1 MLLANTKFVK
11 KIFYF
16 RICLYQFTFYV
27 LFWNTFLASIFLYK
41 VTNTLYFRFFI
52 TLFSYISF
60 FICHLKKVLALV
72 LAFACAFTMFAGA
85 AFTDSADI
93 KVDADVVD
101 TLVSLGIV
109 EGFEDGSFQPNG
121 TVTRAQMAKMIYVLR
136 TGNSDASAY
145 NDDKTSFTDIG
156 SHWAR
161 GYIKYCQSLGI
172 IAGKSNTIF
181 APNASVTAQEAAKML
196 LVTLGYDAQ
205 KAGLVGSGW
214 ASKTNALADEN
225 GLLDDVNTSFTAACP
240 RQYAAQLIYNAIDA
254 KTVVW
259 RDDAYTNQTAAGTD
273 NKTIGEKYM
282 GLNTAEGVM
291 SSFQK
296 EDGKSTYTM
305 DLEKITKKN
314 GTESAK
320 NKYFDDLTFTKI
332 AKDFTSLKNQKVKV
346 LYKGTDEVYG
356 VFALAE
362 DNTSIAAV
370 LGQFDKDT
378 DTRIK
383 YNGNK
388 YNVKDKATVKVDGKD
403 VVANKVNVSVATF
416 VDNGKTYNKGM
427 AKAFNA
433 KAISN
438 DGSSK
443 VNTLTVE
450 TFAVAKVSYVG
461 KDYINLT
468 DVFYSKNDALTT
480 TSGVKYATAKLKSDD
495 AIYPSDLAKDDYVI
509 VTPEANSVEND
520 KVTVSK
526 LDTVTGKVSSTKNKS
541 TDDDYQVKIDGTWY
555 EMAID
560 EGNDVSK
567 KYSKID
573 AGDTIKVVVKDGY
586 IVSVDDLNATPDDV
600 ALCIEVGATSGI
612 GAKYEADLLFAD
624 GSRQTVTVKDDVIK
638 NSKVLYAKYDT
649 NVTGNGVLTGTAP
662 TENTDKTAMSAL
674 DLNNDTKPFLV
685 SYDKSGSKYE
695 LTAIG
700 GSKLSGYDQYTQTTI
715 GQYADKVD
723 NNRLQTN
730 TTKYIDDNATVIVRY
745 DDGDKYSVITGKTLK
760 GWKNT
765 NHFDSAVLANQ
776 DGGAYYA
783 QLIYVN
789 LNKSSVPGSE
799 SVYAYLFDGPE
810 YYGKSGDVDA
820 YYEYSGWDGSKDVTV
835 KIYKDDISTVLP
847 EGTVISYTVDADGFA
862 SFDADDDVWTPSEMT
877 KGAIIGGQ
885 LDSDLTGS
893 VQFNGQNVMDIDED
907 DDPIVLFVDVDGGE
921 GAIKT
926 SFTTA
931 QKDGENYKNN
941 AVYATT
947 GTNIKV
953 LVVDAGDNDLAAS
966 KVFNDAK

>member
-1 MLLANTKFVK
+1 MDFLKFHP
-11 KIFYF
+11 
-16 RICLYQFTFYV
+16 
-27 LFWNTFLASIFLYK
+27 
-41 VTNTLYFRFFI
+41 RF
-52 TLFSYISF
+52 SGNRDSGEN
-60 FICHLKKVLALV
+60 LKKVLALV

-85 AFTDSADI
+85 AFTDQADI
-93 KVDADVVD
+93 KVKSDVVD
-101 TLVSLGIV
+101 TLVSLGVI

-145 NDDKTSFTDIG
+145 NDDKTTFTDING
-156 SHWAR
+156 HWAR
-161 GYIKYCQSLGI
+161 GYIKYCQSLNI
-172 IAGKSNTIF
+172 IAGKSSTIF

-214 ASKTNALADEN
+214 VSKTNALADEN

>member
-1 MLLANTKFVK
+1 
-11 KIFYF
+11 
-16 RICLYQFTFYV
+16 
-27 LFWNTFLASIFLYK
+27 
-41 VTNTLYFRFFI
+41 
-52 TLFSYISF
+52 
-60 FICHLKKVLALV
+60 
-72 LAFACAFTMFAGA
+72 MFAGA
-85 AFTDSADI
+85 AFTDQADI
-93 KVDADVVD
+93 KVKSDVVD
-101 TLVSLGIV
+101 TLVSLGVI

-145 NDDKTSFTDIG
+145 NDDKTTFTDING
-156 SHWAR
+156 HWAR
-161 GYIKYCQSLGI
+161 GYIKYCQSLNI
-172 IAGKSNTIF
+172 IAGKSSTIF

-205 KAGLVGSGW
+205 KAGLVGAGW

-305 DLEKITKKN
+305 DLTNISKKN
-314 GTESAK
+314 GVEATK
-320 NKYFDDLTFTKI
+320 TKTFDDLTFTKI

-362 DNTSIAAV
+362 DNTSIAAA
-370 LGQFDKDT
+370 LGQFDEDT
-378 DTRIK
+378 ATRIK

-388 YNVKDKATVKVDGKD
+388 YNVKSDAVVKVDGEKLD
-403 VVANKVNVSVATF
+403 KVTVAKF
-416 VDNGKTYNKGM
+416 VDNGKTYNIGM

-443 VNTLTVE
+443 INALTVE

-468 DVFYSKNDALTT
+468 DVFYSKNGALTK
-480 TSGVKYATAKLKSDD
+480 TSDTNYASAKLKSDD

-638 NSKVLYAKYDT
+638 NSKVLYAQYDT
-649 NVTGNGVLTGTAP
+649 NVTGNGVLTGAAP
-662 TENTDKTAMSAL
+662 TEDTDETAMGAL

-723 NNRLQTN
+723 NNRLQAN

-783 QLIYVN
+783 QLVYVN
-789 LNKSSVPGSE
+789 LGTKTSVPGSS

-847 EGTVISYTVDADGFA
+847 EGTVISYTVDSDGFA
-862 SFDADDDVWTPSEMT
+862 SLTYNNNTTDDVWTPSEMT

-893 VQFNGQNVMDIDED
+893 VQFNGKDVMDIDED
-907 DDPIVLFVDVDGGE
+907 DDPIVLFVDMDGGE

-931 QKDGENYKNN
+931 QKDGSGNYINN
-941 AVYATT
+941 AVYVKT
-947 GTNIKV
+947 GSNIKV
-953 LVVDAGDNDLAAS
+953 LVVDAGDNDLSAA
-966 KVFNDAK
+966 NLY

>member
-1 MLLANTKFVK
+1 
-11 KIFYF
+11 
-16 RICLYQFTFYV
+16 
-27 LFWNTFLASIFLYK
+27 
-41 VTNTLYFRFFI
+41 
-52 TLFSYISF
+52 
-60 FICHLKKVLALV
+60 
-72 LAFACAFTMFAGA
+72 MFAGA
-85 AFTDSADI
+85 AFTDQADI
-93 KVDADVVD
+93 KVKSDVVD
-101 TLVSLGIV
+101 TLVSLGVI

-145 NDDKTSFTDIG
+145 NDDKTTFTDING
-156 SHWAR
+156 HWAR
-161 GYIKYCQSLGI
+161 GYIKYCQSLNI
-172 IAGKSNTIF
+172 IAGKSSTIF

-214 ASKTNALADEN
+214 VSKTNALADEN

>member
-1 MLLANTKFVK
+1 MDFLKFHPRFSGNRDSGAN
-11 KIFYF
+11 
-16 RICLYQFTFYV
+16 
-27 LFWNTFLASIFLYK
+27 
-41 VTNTLYFRFFI
+41 
-52 TLFSYISF
+52 
-60 FICHLKKVLALV
+60 LKKVLALV

-85 AFTDSADI
+85 AFTDQADI
-93 KVDADVVD
+93 KVKSDVVD
-101 TLVSLGIV
+101 TLVSLGVI

-145 NDDKTSFTDIG
+145 NDDKTTFTDING
-156 SHWAR
+156 HWAR
-161 GYIKYCQSLGI
+161 GYIKYCQSLNI
-172 IAGKSNTIF
+172 IAGKSSTIF

-205 KAGLVGSGW
+205 KAGLVGAGW

-291 SSFQK
+291 ASFQK

-305 DLEKITKKN
+305 DLTNISKKN
-314 GTESAK
+314 SVEATK
-320 NKYFDDLTFTKI
+320 NNKFDDLTFTKI

-388 YNVKDKATVKVDGKD
+388 YNVKDSAVVKVDNTELAK
-403 VVANKVNVSVATF
+403 VTVADF
-416 VDNGKTYNKGM
+416 VDNGETYNIGM

-468 DVFYSKNDALTT
+468 DVVYSTTKSLTK

-495 AIYPSDLAKDDYVI
+495 AIYPSDLAKDDYVM
-509 VTPEANSVEND
+509 VTPEQNSVEND

-526 LDTVTGKVSSTKNKS
+526 LDTVTGKVTSTKKTS

-560 EGNDVSK
+560 SGNKISK
-567 KYSKID
+567 NYSKID

-600 ALCIEVGATSGI
+600 ALCIEVGKTNGVGS
-612 GAKYEADLLFAD
+612 KWEADLLFAD
-624 GSRQTVTVKDDVIK
+624 GSRQTVTIKDDEIK
-638 NSKVLYAKYDT
+638 GAEALKGSVVDA
-649 NVTGNGVLTGTAP
+649 TAS
-662 TENTDKTAMSAL
+662 DIMKAL
-674 DLNNDTKPFLV
+674 DENEDNKPFLV

-700 GSKLSGYDQYTQTTI
+700 SYVNEKSETVNNLSGYDKYSLSTDMYTASGFQD
-715 GQYADKVD
+715 YVD
-723 NNRLQTN
+723 NNRLNKN

-745 DDGDKYSVITGKTLK
+745 DNGDKYSVITGKTLK

-765 NHFDSAVLANQ
+765 NTFDSAVLANK
-776 DGGAYYA
+776 DGGVYYA
-783 QLIYVN
+783 QMIYVN
-789 LNKSSVPGSE
+789 LGTKTNVPGSSS

-847 EGTVISYTVDADGFA
+847 EGTVISYTVDSDGFA
-862 SFDADDDVWTPSEMT
+862 SLSYTKDSTTDDVWTPEELT
-877 KGAIIGGQ
+877 KGAIIGGE
-885 LDSDLTGS
+885 LESDLTGS
-893 VQFNGQNVMDIDED
+893 VKFNGQKVMDIDED
-907 DDPIVLFVDVDGGE
+907 DDPIVLFVDMDGGE

-931 QKDGENYKNN
+931 AKNDSKEYINN
-941 AVYATT
+941 AVYVTT
-947 GTNIKV
+947 GKGNIKV
-953 LVVDAGDNDLAAS
+953 LVVDAGDNDLTAS
-966 KVFNDAK
+966 GVYNKAK

>member
-1 MLLANTKFVK
+1 MKFHPRFSGNRDSGAN
-11 KIFYF
+11 
-16 RICLYQFTFYV
+16 
-27 LFWNTFLASIFLYK
+27 
-41 VTNTLYFRFFI
+41 
-52 TLFSYISF
+52 
-60 FICHLKKVLALV
+60 LKKVLALV

-136 TGNSDASAY
+136 TGKSDASAY

-181 APNASVTAQEAAKML
+181 APNATVTAQEAAKML
-196 LVTLGYDAQ
+196 LVTLGYDAN
-205 KAGLVGSGW
+205 KAGLVGANW

-225 GLLDDVNTSFTAACP
+225 GLLEDVNTSFTSACP

-291 SSFQK
+291 ASFQK

-305 DLEKITKKN
+305 DLTNISKKN
-314 GTESAK
+314 SVEATK
-320 NKYFDDLTFTKI
+320 NNKFDDLTFTKI
-332 AKDFTSLKNQKVKV
+332 AKDFTALKNQKVKV

-378 DTRIK
+378 ATRIK

-388 YNVKDKATVKVDGKD
+388 YNVKDSAVVKVDNKELAK
-403 VVANKVNVSVATF
+403 VTVADF
-416 VDNGKTYNKGM
+416 VDNGETYNIGM

-443 VNTLTVE
+443 INALTVE

-468 DVFYSKNDALTT
+468 DVFYSKNGALTK
-480 TSGVKYATAKLKSDD
+480 TSDTKYATAKLKSDD

-509 VTPEANSVEND
+509 VTPEQNSVEND

-526 LDTVTGKVSSTKNKS
+526 LDTVTGKVTSTKNKS

-560 EGNDVSK
+560 TDNEVSK

-638 NSKVLYAKYDT
+638 NSPVLYA
-649 NVTGNGVLTGTAP
+649 NGVVTKKDAKY
-662 TENTDKTAMSAL
+662 NTDAQTMKEL
-674 DLNNDTKPFLV
+674 DEQGDSVPFLV

-700 GSKLSGYDQYTQTTI
+700 TYTTKNDKQEDVVVGNLSGYDKYTQTTI

-723 NNRLQTN
+723 NNRLQAN
-730 TTKYIDDNATVIVRY
+730 ATKYIDDNATVIVRY

-765 NHFDSAVLANQ
+765 NTFDSAVLANQ
-776 DGGAYYA
+776 DGGTYYA
-783 QLIYVN
+783 QLAYIN
-789 LNKSSVPGSE
+789 LGTKTSVPGSS

-820 YYEYSGWDGSKDVTV
+820 YYEYDGWNGSEDVKV

-847 EGTVISYTVDADGFA
+847 EGTVISYTVDSDGFA
-862 SFDADDDVWTPSEMT
+862 SLTYNNNTTDDVWTPSEMT
-877 KGAIIGGQ
+877 KAAIIGGE

-893 VQFNGQNVMDIDED
+893 VEFYTSATTADVKDIDDD
-907 DDPIVLFVDVDGGE
+907 DDPIVLFVDMDGGE

-931 QKDGENYKNN
+931 QKDGSGNYINN
-941 AVYATT
+941 AVYVKT
-947 GTNIKV
+947 GSNIKV
-953 LVVDAGDNDLAAS
+953 LVVDAGDNDLSAA
-966 KVFNDAK
+966 NLY

>member
-1 MLLANTKFVK
+1 MDFLKF
-11 KIFYF
+11 YP
-16 RICLYQFTFYV
+16 
-27 LFWNTFLASIFLYK
+27 
-41 VTNTLYFRFFI
+41 RF
-52 TLFSYISF
+52 SGNRDSGVN
-60 FICHLKKVLALV
+60 LKKVLALV

-85 AFTDSADI
+85 AFTDQADI
-93 KVDADVVD
+93 KVKSDVVD
-101 TLVSLGIV
+101 TLVSLGVI

-145 NDDKTSFTDIG
+145 NDDKTTFTDING
-156 SHWAR
+156 HWAR
-161 GYIKYCQSLGI
+161 GYIKYCQSLNI
-172 IAGKSNTIF
+172 IAGKSSTIF

-291 SSFQK
+291 ASFQK

-305 DLEKITKKN
+305 DLTNISKKN
-314 GTESAK
+314 SVEATK
-320 NKYFDDLTFTKI
+320 NNKFDDLTFTKI

-388 YNVKDKATVKVDGKD
+388 YNVKDSAVVKVDNKELD
-403 VVANKVNVSVATF
+403 KVTVANF
-416 VDNGKTYNKGM
+416 VDNGKTYNIGM

-468 DVFYSKNDALTT
+468 DVFYSKNGALTK
-480 TSGVKYATAKLKSDD
+480 TSDTKYATAKLKSDD

-509 VTPEANSVEND
+509 VTPEQNSVEND

-526 LDTVTGKVSSTKNKS
+526 LDTVTGKVTSTKKTS

-560 EGNDVSK
+560 ADNTVSK
-567 KYSKID
+567 NYSKID

-586 IVSVDDLNATPDDV
+586 IISVADLNATPDDV

-624 GSRQTVTVKDDVIK
+624 GSRQTVTVKDDEIK
-638 NSKVLYAKYDT
+638 NSSVLY
-649 NVTGNGVLTGTAP
+649 NGTVLTQKDS
-662 TENTDKTAMSAL
+662 TEAAKISDKETIKEL
-674 DLNNDTKPFLV
+674 DKNNDEKPFLV

-700 GSKLSGYDQYTQTTI
+700 GTKLSGYDKYTLAT
-715 GQYADKVD
+715 GDSVD
-723 NNRLQTN
+723 NNRLQAN
-730 TTKYIDDNATVIVRY
+730 ATKYIDDNATVIVRY
-745 DDGDKYSVITGKTLK
+745 DNGDKYSVITGKTLK

-765 NHFDSAVLANQ
+765 NTFASAVLANQ
-776 DGGAYYA
+776 DGGTYYA
-783 QLIYVN
+783 QLAYIN
-789 LNKSSVPGSE
+789 LGTKTSVPGSS

-820 YYEYSGWDGSKDVTV
+820 YYEYNGWNGSEDVKV

-847 EGTVISYTVDADGFA
+847 EGTVISYTVDSNGFA
-862 SFDADDDVWTPSEMT
+862 SLTYNNNTTDDVWTPSEMT
-877 KGAIIGGQ
+877 KAAIIGGE

-893 VQFNGQNVMDIDED
+893 VEFYNASKTDVKDIDDD
-907 DDPIVLFVDVDGGE
+907 DDPIVLFVDMDGGE

-931 QKDGENYKNN
+931 AKNDSKEYINN
-941 AVYATT
+941 AVYVTT
-947 GTNIKV
+947 TKGNIKV
-953 LVVDAGDNDLAAS
+953 LVVDAGDNDLTAS
-966 KVFNDAK
+966 GVYNKAN

>member
-1 MLLANTKFVK
+1 MDFLKFHP
-11 KIFYF
+11 
-16 RICLYQFTFYV
+16 
-27 LFWNTFLASIFLYK
+27 
-41 VTNTLYFRFFI
+41 RF
-52 TLFSYISF
+52 SGNRDSGEN
-60 FICHLKKVLALV
+60 LKKVLALV

-85 AFTDSADI
+85 AFTDQADI
-93 KVDADVVD
+93 KVKSDVVD
-101 TLVSLGIV
+101 TLVSLGVI

-145 NDDKTSFTDIG
+145 NDDKTTFTDING
-156 SHWAR
+156 HWAR
-161 GYIKYCQSLGI
+161 GYIKYCQSLNI
-172 IAGKSNTIF
+172 IAGKSSTIF

-291 SSFQK
+291 ASFQK

-305 DLEKITKKN
+305 DLTNISKKN
-314 GTESAK
+314 SVEATK
-320 NKYFDDLTFTKI
+320 NNKFDDLTFTKI
-332 AKDFTSLKNQKVKV
+332 AKDFTALKNQKVKV

-388 YNVKDKATVKVDGKD
+388 YNVKSGAVVKVDDETLATTTTTKND
-403 VVANKVNVSVATF
+403 KNESVSTSTPVSVATF

-427 AKAFNA
+427 AKAFDT

-443 VNTLTVE
+443 INALTVE

-468 DVFYSKNDALTT
+468 DVFYSKNGALTT

-526 LDTVTGKVSSTKNKS
+526 LDTVTGKVTSTKKTS
-541 TDDDYQVKIDGTWY
+541 SDDDYQVKIDGTWY

-560 EGNDVSK
+560 SGNTVSK
-567 KYSKID
+567 DYSKID

-586 IVSVDDLNATPDDV
+586 IVSVADLNATPDDV

-638 NSKVLYAKYDT
+638 NSKVLYT
-649 NVTGNGVLTGTAP
+649 SVLSGSYTD
-662 TENTDKTAMSAL
+662 DKTAMTAL
-674 DLNNDTKPFLV
+674 DTQGDKTPFLV

-700 GSKLSGYDQYTQTTI
+700 GTGEEAKLSGYDKYTLASND
-715 GQYADKVD
+715 YVD
-723 NNRLQTN
+723 NNRLHEN
-730 TTKYIDDNATVIVRY
+730 ATKYIDDNAIVIVRY

-765 NHFDSAVLANQ
+765 NKFASAVLANQ

-783 QLIYVN
+783 QLVYVN
-789 LNKSSVPGSE
+789 LGTKTSVPGSS

-820 YYEYSGWDGSKDVTV
+820 YYEYDGWNGSEDVKV

-847 EGTVISYTVDADGFA
+847 EGTVISYTVDSDGFA
-862 SFDADDDVWTPSEMT
+862 SLSYETAADKKANDDVWTPDEMT
-877 KGAIIGGQ
+877 KGAIIGGE

-893 VQFNGQNVMDIDED
+893 VEFYTSATTADVKDIDDD
-907 DDPIVLFVDVDGGE
+907 DDPIVLFVDMDGGE

-926 SFTTA
+926 SFTNA
-931 QKDGENYKNN
+931 QKDSSGNYINN
-941 AVYATT
+941 AVYVKT
-947 GTNIKV
+947 GSNIKV
-953 LVVDAGDNDLAAS
+953 LVVDAGDNDLSAA
-966 KVFNDAK
+966 NLY

>member
-1 MLLANTKFVK
+1 
-11 KIFYF
+11 
-16 RICLYQFTFYV
+16 
-27 LFWNTFLASIFLYK
+27 
-41 VTNTLYFRFFI
+41 
-52 TLFSYISF
+52 
-60 FICHLKKVLALV
+60 
-72 LAFACAFTMFAGA
+72 MFAGA
-85 AFTDSADI
+85 AFTDQADI
-93 KVDADVVD
+93 KVKSDVVD
-101 TLVSLGIV
+101 TLVSLGVI

-291 SSFQK
+291 ASFQK

-305 DLEKITKKN
+305 DLTNISKKN
-314 GTESAK
+314 SVEATK
-320 NKYFDDLTFTKI
+320 NNKFDDLTFTKI
-332 AKDFTSLKNQKVKV
+332 AKDFTALKNQKVKV

-388 YNVKDKATVKVDGKD
+388 YNVKSGAVVKVDDETLATTTTTKND
-403 VVANKVNVSVATF
+403 KNESVSTSTPVSVATF

-427 AKAFNA
+427 AKAFDT

-443 VNTLTVE
+443 INALTVE

-468 DVFYSKNDALTT
+468 DVFYSKNGALTT

-526 LDTVTGKVSSTKNKS
+526 LDTVTGKVTSTKKTS
-541 TDDDYQVKIDGTWY
+541 SDDDYQVKIDGTWY

-560 EGNDVSK
+560 SGNTVSK
-567 KYSKID
+567 DYSKID

-586 IVSVDDLNATPDDV
+586 IVSVADLNATPDDV

-638 NSKVLYAKYDT
+638 NSKVLYT
-649 NVTGNGVLTGTAP
+649 SVLSGSYTD
-662 TENTDKTAMSAL
+662 DKTAMTAL
-674 DLNNDTKPFLV
+674 DTQGDKTPFLV

-700 GSKLSGYDQYTQTTI
+700 GTGEEAKLSGYDKYTLASND
-715 GQYADKVD
+715 YVD
-723 NNRLQTN
+723 NNRLHEN
-730 TTKYIDDNATVIVRY
+730 ATKYIDDNAIVIVRY

-765 NHFDSAVLANQ
+765 NKFASAVLANQ

-783 QLIYVN
+783 QLVYVN
-789 LNKSSVPGSE
+789 LGTKTSVPGSS

-820 YYEYSGWDGSKDVTV
+820 YYEYDGWNGSEDVKV

-847 EGTVISYTVDADGFA
+847 EGTVISYTVDSDGFA
-862 SFDADDDVWTPSEMT
+862 SLSYETAADKKANDDVWTPDEMT
-877 KGAIIGGQ
+877 KGAIIGGE

-893 VQFNGQNVMDIDED
+893 VEFYTSATTADVKDIDDD
-907 DDPIVLFVDVDGGE
+907 DDPIVLFVDMDGGE

-926 SFTTA
+926 SFTNA
-931 QKDGENYKNN
+931 QKDSSGNYINN
-941 AVYATT
+941 AVYVKT
-947 GTNIKV
+947 GSNIKV
-953 LVVDAGDNDLAAS
+953 LVVDAGDNDLSAA
-966 KVFNDAK
+966 NLY

>member
-1 MLLANTKFVK
+1 M
-11 KIFYF
+11 
-16 RICLYQFTFYV
+16 
-27 LFWNTFLASIFLYK
+27 
-41 VTNTLYFRFFI
+41 
-52 TLFSYISF
+52 
-60 FICHLKKVLALV
+60 
-72 LAFACAFTMFAGA
+72 
-85 AFTDSADI
+85 
-93 KVDADVVD
+93 
-101 TLVSLGIV
+101 
-109 EGFEDGSFQPNG
+109 
-121 TVTRAQMAKMIYVLR
+121 
-136 TGNSDASAY
+136 
-145 NDDKTSFTDIG
+145 
-156 SHWAR
+156 
-161 GYIKYCQSLGI
+161 
-172 IAGKSNTIF
+172 
-181 APNASVTAQEAAKML
+181 
-196 LVTLGYDAQ
+196 
-205 KAGLVGSGW
+205 
-214 ASKTNALADEN
+214 
-225 GLLDDVNTSFTAACP
+225 
-240 RQYAAQLIYNAIDA
+240 AIDA
-254 KTVVW
+254 
-259 RDDAYTNQTAAGTD
+259 D
-273 NKTIGEKYM
+273 NE
-282 GLNTAEGVM
+282 
-291 SSFQK
+291 
-296 EDGKSTYTM
+296 
-305 DLEKITKKN
+305 
-314 GTESAK
+314 
-320 NKYFDDLTFTKI
+320 
-332 AKDFTSLKNQKVKV
+332 
-346 LYKGTDEVYG
+346 
-356 VFALAE
+356 
-362 DNTSIAAV
+362 
-370 LGQFDKDT
+370 
-378 DTRIK
+378 
-383 YNGNK
+383 
-388 YNVKDKATVKVDGKD
+388 
-403 VVANKVNVSVATF
+403 
-416 VDNGKTYNKGM
+416 
-427 AKAFNA
+427 
-433 KAISN
+433 
-438 DGSSK
+438 
-443 VNTLTVE
+443 
-450 TFAVAKVSYVG
+450 
-461 KDYINLT
+461 
-468 DVFYSKNDALTT
+468 
-480 TSGVKYATAKLKSDD
+480 
-495 AIYPSDLAKDDYVI
+495 
-509 VTPEANSVEND
+509 
-520 KVTVSK
+520 
-526 LDTVTGKVSSTKNKS
+526 
-541 TDDDYQVKIDGTWY
+541 
-555 EMAID
+555 
-560 EGNDVSK
+560 VSK

-649 NVTGNGVLTGTAP
+649 NVTGNGVLTGAAP
-662 TENTDKTAMSAL
+662 TEDTDETAMGAL
-674 DLNNDTKPFLV
+674 DLLNDSKPFLV

-700 GSKLSGYDQYTQTTI
+700 GTKLSGYDQYTQTTI

-723 NNRLQTN
+723 NNRLQAN

-820 YYEYSGWDGSKDVTV
+820 YYEYDGWNGSEDVKV

-893 VQFNGQNVMDIDED
+893 VQFNGKDVMDIDED

>member
-1 MLLANTKFVK
+1 MKN
-11 KIFYF
+11 
-16 RICLYQFTFYV
+16 
-27 LFWNTFLASIFLYK
+27 
-41 VTNTLYFRFFI
+41 
-52 TLFSYISF
+52 
-60 FICHLKKVLALV
+60 LKKVLALV

-101 TLVSLGIV
+101 TLVSLGVI

-145 NDDKTSFTDIG
+145 NDDKTTFTDING
-156 SHWAR
+156 HWAR
-161 GYIKYCQSLGI
+161 GYIKYCQSLNI
-172 IAGKSNTIF
+172 IAGKSSTIF

-320 NKYFDDLTFTKI
+320 DKYFDDLTFTKI
-332 AKDFTSLKNQKVKV
+332 AKDFTALKNQKVKV

-378 DTRIK
+378 ATRIK

-388 YNVKDKATVKVDGKD
+388 YNVKDSAVVKVDNKELAK
-403 VVANKVNVSVATF
+403 VTVADF
-416 VDNGKTYNKGM
+416 VDNGETYNIGM

-443 VNTLTVE
+443 INALTVE

-468 DVFYSKNDALTT
+468 DVFYSKNGALTK
-480 TSGVKYATAKLKSDD
+480 TSDTKYATAKLKSDD

-638 NSKVLYAKYDT
+638 NSKVLYAQYDT
-649 NVTGNGVLTGTAP
+649 NVTGNGVLTGAAP
-662 TENTDKTAMSAL
+662 TKDTDETAMGAL

-723 NNRLQTN
+723 NNRLQAN

-783 QLIYVN
+783 QLVYVN
-789 LNKSSVPGSE
+789 LGTKTSVPGSS

-847 EGTVISYTVDADGFA
+847 EGTVISYTVDSDGFA
-862 SFDADDDVWTPSEMT
+862 SLTYNNNTTDDVWTPSEMT

-893 VQFNGQNVMDIDED
+893 VQFNGKDVMDIDED

-931 QKDGENYKNN
+931 QKDGDSYKNN
-941 AVYATT
+941 AVYVKT
-947 GTNIKV
+947 GANIKV

-966 KVFNDAK
+966 KVFDDAQ

>member
-1 MLLANTKFVK
+1 MDFLKFHP
-11 KIFYF
+11 
-16 RICLYQFTFYV
+16 
-27 LFWNTFLASIFLYK
+27 
-41 VTNTLYFRFFI
+41 RF
-52 TLFSYISF
+52 SGNRDSGEN
-60 FICHLKKVLALV
+60 LKKVLALV

-145 NDDKTSFTDIG
+145 NDEKSSFTDING
-156 SHWAR
+156 HWAR

-172 IAGKSNTIF
+172 IAGKSNTKF
-181 APNASVTAQEAAKML
+181 VPNEKVSAQEAAKML

-205 KAGLVGSGW
+205 KAGLVGTGW

-291 SSFQK
+291 ASFQK

-320 NKYFDDLTFTKI
+320 DKYFDDLTFTKI

-388 YNVKDKATVKVDGKD
+388 YNVKDKATVKVDGND

-468 DVFYSKNDALTT
+468 DVFYSSNSALTT
-480 TSGVKYATAKLKSDD
+480 TSGVKYASAKLKSDD

-526 LDTVTGKVSSTKNKS
+526 LDTVTGKVTSTKKTS
-541 TDDDYQVKIDGTWY
+541 SADDYQVKIDGTWY

-560 EGNDVSK
+560 SGNTVSK
-567 KYSKID
+567 SYSKID

-586 IVSVDDLNATPDDV
+586 IVSVADLNATPDDV

-723 NNRLQTN
+723 NNRLQAN

>member
-1 MLLANTKFVK
+1 
-11 KIFYF
+11 
-16 RICLYQFTFYV
+16 
-27 LFWNTFLASIFLYK
+27 
-41 VTNTLYFRFFI
+41 
-52 TLFSYISF
+52 
-60 FICHLKKVLALV
+60 
-72 LAFACAFTMFAGA
+72 MFAGA
-85 AFTDSADI
+85 AFTDQADI
-93 KVDADVVD
+93 KVKSDVVD
-101 TLVSLGIV
+101 TLVSLGVI

-161 GYIKYCQSLGI
+161 GYIKYCQSLNI
-172 IAGKSNTIF
+172 IAGKSSTIF

>member
-1 MLLANTKFVK
+1 MKSFARPSRAGGADKNSS
-11 KIFYF
+11 INS
-16 RICLYQFTFYV
+16 RIYSEFTSYTIV
-27 LFWNTFLASIFLYK
+27 L
-41 VTNTLYFRFFI
+41 RF
-52 TLFSYISF
+52 SRD
-60 FICHLKKVLALV
+60 LKKVLALV

-101 TLVSLGIV
+101 TLVSLGV
-109 EGFEDGSFQPNG
+109 VNGYDDGSFKPNG
-121 TVTRAQMAKMIYVLR
+121 TVTRAEMAKMIYVLR

-172 IAGKSNTIF
+172 IAGKSNTKF
-181 APNASVTAQEAAKML
+181 VPNEKVSAQEAAKML

-205 KAGLVGSGW
+205 KAGLVGTGW

-291 SSFQK
+291 ASFQK

-320 NKYFDDLTFTKI
+320 DKYFDDLTFTKI

-388 YNVKDKATVKVDGKD
+388 YNVKDKATVKVDGND

-468 DVFYSKNDALTT
+468 DVFYSSNSALTT
-480 TSGVKYATAKLKSDD
+480 TSGVKYASAKLKSDD

-526 LDTVTGKVSSTKNKS
+526 LDTVTGKVTSTKKTS
-541 TDDDYQVKIDGTWY
+541 SADDYQVKIDGTWY

-560 EGNDVSK
+560 SGNTVSK
-567 KYSKID
+567 SYSKID

-586 IVSVDDLNATPDDV
+586 IVSVADLNATPDDV

-723 NNRLQTN
+723 NNRLQAN

-893 VQFNGQNVMDIDED
+893 VR
-907 DDPIVLFVDVDGGE
+907 
-921 GAIKT
+921 
-926 SFTTA
+926 
-931 QKDGENYKNN
+931 
-941 AVYATT
+941 
-947 GTNIKV
+947 
-953 LVVDAGDNDLAAS
+953 
-966 KVFNDAK
+966 

>member
-1 MLLANTKFVK
+1 
-11 KIFYF
+11 
-16 RICLYQFTFYV
+16 
-27 LFWNTFLASIFLYK
+27 
-41 VTNTLYFRFFI
+41 
-52 TLFSYISF
+52 
-60 FICHLKKVLALV
+60 
-72 LAFACAFTMFAGA
+72 MFAGA
-85 AFTDSADI
+85 AFTDQADI
-93 KVDADVVD
+93 KVKSDVVD
-101 TLVSLGIV
+101 TLVSLGVI

-145 NDDKTSFTDIG
+145 NDDKTTFTDING
-156 SHWAR
+156 HWAR
-161 GYIKYCQSLGI
+161 GYIKYCQSLNI
-172 IAGKSNTIF
+172 IAGKSSTIF
-181 APNASVTAQEAAKML
+181 APNESVTAQEAAKML

-205 KAGLVGSGW
+205 KAGLVGAGW

-291 SSFQK
+291 ASFQK

-305 DLEKITKKN
+305 DLTNISKKN
-314 GTESAK
+314 SVEATK
-320 NKYFDDLTFTKI
+320 NNKFDDLTFTKI
-332 AKDFTSLKNQKVKV
+332 AKDFTALKNQKVKV

-378 DTRIK
+378 ATRIK

-388 YNVKDKATVKVDGKD
+388 YNVKDSAVVKVDNKELAK
-403 VVANKVNVSVATF
+403 VTVADF
-416 VDNGKTYNKGM
+416 VDNGETYNIGM

-443 VNTLTVE
+443 INALTVE

-468 DVFYSKNDALTT
+468 DVFYSKNGALTK
-480 TSGVKYATAKLKSDD
+480 TSDTKYATAKLKSDD

-509 VTPEANSVEND
+509 VTPEQNSVEND

-526 LDTVTGKVSSTKNKS
+526 LDTVTGKVTSTKNKS

-560 EGNDVSK
+560 TDNEVSK

-638 NSKVLYAKYDT
+638 NSPVLYA
-649 NVTGNGVLTGTAP
+649 NGVVTKKDAKY
-662 TENTDKTAMSAL
+662 NTDAQTMKEL
-674 DLNNDTKPFLV
+674 DEQGDSVPFLV

-700 GSKLSGYDQYTQTTI
+700 TYTTKNDKQEDVVVGNLSGYDKYTQTTI

-723 NNRLQTN
+723 NNRLQAN
-730 TTKYIDDNATVIVRY
+730 ATKYIDDNATVIVRY

-765 NHFDSAVLANQ
+765 NTFDSAVLANQ
-776 DGGAYYA
+776 DGGTYYA
-783 QLIYVN
+783 QLAYIN
-789 LNKSSVPGSE
+789 LGTKTSVPGSS

-820 YYEYSGWDGSKDVTV
+820 YYEYDGWNGSEDVKV

-847 EGTVISYTVDADGFA
+847 EGTVISYTVDSDGFA
-862 SFDADDDVWTPSEMT
+862 SLTYNNNTTDDVWTPSEMT
-877 KGAIIGGQ
+877 KAAIIGGE

-893 VQFNGQNVMDIDED
+893 VEFYTSATTADVKDIDDD
-907 DDPIVLFVDVDGGE
+907 DDPIVLFVDMDGGE

-931 QKDGENYKNN
+931 QKDGSGNYINN
-941 AVYATT
+941 AVYVKT
-947 GTNIKV
+947 GSNIKV
-953 LVVDAGDNDLAAS
+953 LVVDAGDNDLSAA
-966 KVFNDAK
+966 NLY

>member
-1 MLLANTKFVK
+1 MVLERKYIKPKIVQQIHEYIPNPRVIPWFLDFHAN
-11 KIFYF
+11 
-16 RICLYQFTFYV
+16 
-27 LFWNTFLASIFLYK
+27 
-41 VTNTLYFRFFI
+41 
-52 TLFSYISF
+52 
-60 FICHLKKVLALV
+60 LKKVLALV

-85 AFTDSADI
+85 AFTDQADI
-93 KVDADVVD
+93 KVKSDVVD
-101 TLVSLGIV
+101 TLVSLGVI

-145 NDDKTSFTDIG
+145 NNDKTTFTDING
-156 SHWAR
+156 HWAR
-161 GYIKYCQSLGI
+161 GYIKYCQSLNI
-172 IAGKSNTIF
+172 IAGKSSTIF

>member
-1 MLLANTKFVK
+1 
-11 KIFYF
+11 
-16 RICLYQFTFYV
+16 
-27 LFWNTFLASIFLYK
+27 
-41 VTNTLYFRFFI
+41 
-52 TLFSYISF
+52 
-60 FICHLKKVLALV
+60 
-72 LAFACAFTMFAGA
+72 MFAGA
-85 AFTDSADI
+85 AFTDQADI
-93 KVDADVVD
+93 KVKSDVVD
-101 TLVSLGIV
+101 TLVSLGVI

-145 NDDKTSFTDIG
+145 NDDKTTFTDING
-156 SHWAR
+156 HWAR
-161 GYIKYCQSLGI
+161 GYIKYCQSLNI
-172 IAGKSNTIF
+172 IAGKSSTIF

-205 KAGLVGSGW
+205 KAGLVGTGW

-291 SSFQK
+291 ASFQK

-320 NKYFDDLTFTKI
+320 DKYFDDLTFTKI

-388 YNVKDKATVKVDGKD
+388 YNVKDKATVKVDGND

-468 DVFYSKNDALTT
+468 DVFYSSNSALTT
-480 TSGVKYATAKLKSDD
+480 TSGVKYASAKLKSDD

-526 LDTVTGKVSSTKNKS
+526 LDTVTGKVTSTKKTS
-541 TDDDYQVKIDGTWY
+541 SADDYQVKIDGTWY

-560 EGNDVSK
+560 SGNTVSK
-567 KYSKID
+567 SYSKID

-586 IVSVDDLNATPDDV
+586 IVSVADLNATPDDV

-638 NSKVLYAKYDT
+638 NSKVLYT
-649 NVTGNGVLTGTAP
+649 SVLSGSYTD
-662 TENTDKTAMSAL
+662 DKTAMTAL
-674 DLNNDTKPFLV
+674 DTQGDKTPFLV

-700 GSKLSGYDQYTQTTI
+700 GTGEEAKLSGYDKYTLASND
-715 GQYADKVD
+715 YVD
-723 NNRLQTN
+723 NNRLHEN
-730 TTKYIDDNATVIVRY
+730 ATKYIDDNAIVIVRY

-765 NHFDSAVLANQ
+765 NKFASAVLANQ

-783 QLIYVN
+783 QLVYVN
-789 LNKSSVPGSE
+789 LGTKTSVPGSS

-810 YYGKSGDVDA
+810 YHGKSGDVDA
-820 YYEYSGWDGSKDVTV
+820 YYEYSGWDGSKDVKV

-847 EGTVISYTVDADGFA
+847 EGTVISYTVDSDGFA
-862 SFDADDDVWTPSEMT
+862 SLTYNNNTTDDVWTPSEMT
-877 KGAIIGGQ
+877 KGAIIGGE

-893 VQFNGQNVMDIDED
+893 VEFYNSSKTDVVDIDDD
-907 DDPIVLFVDVDGGE
+907 DDPIVLFVDMDGGE

-926 SFTTA
+926 SFTNA
-931 QKDGENYKNN
+931 QKDSSGNYINN
-941 AVYATT
+941 AVYVKT
-947 GTNIKV
+947 GSNIKV
-953 LVVDAGDNDLAAS
+953 LVVDAGDNDLSAA
-966 KVFNDAK
+966 NLY

>member
-1 MLLANTKFVK
+1 
-11 KIFYF
+11 
-16 RICLYQFTFYV
+16 
-27 LFWNTFLASIFLYK
+27 
-41 VTNTLYFRFFI
+41 
-52 TLFSYISF
+52 
-60 FICHLKKVLALV
+60 
-72 LAFACAFTMFAGA
+72 MFAGA
-85 AFTDSADI
+85 AFTDQADI
-93 KVDADVVD
+93 KVKSDVVD
-101 TLVSLGIV
+101 TLVSLGVI

-145 NDDKTSFTDIG
+145 NDDKTTFTDING
-156 SHWAR
+156 HWAR
-161 GYIKYCQSLGI
+161 GYIKYCQSLNI
-172 IAGKSNTIF
+172 IAGKSSTIF

-573 AGDTIKVVVKDGY
+573 AGGY

-926 SFTTA
+926 SLTTA

>member
-1 MLLANTKFVK
+1 
-11 KIFYF
+11 
-16 RICLYQFTFYV
+16 
-27 LFWNTFLASIFLYK
+27 
-41 VTNTLYFRFFI
+41 
-52 TLFSYISF
+52 
-60 FICHLKKVLALV
+60 
-72 LAFACAFTMFAGA
+72 
-85 AFTDSADI
+85 
-93 KVDADVVD
+93 
-101 TLVSLGIV
+101 
-109 EGFEDGSFQPNG
+109 
-121 TVTRAQMAKMIYVLR
+121 
-136 TGNSDASAY
+136 
-145 NDDKTSFTDIG
+145 
-156 SHWAR
+156 
-161 GYIKYCQSLGI
+161 
-172 IAGKSNTIF
+172 
-181 APNASVTAQEAAKML
+181 
-196 LVTLGYDAQ
+196 
-205 KAGLVGSGW
+205 
-214 ASKTNALADEN
+214 
-225 GLLDDVNTSFTAACP
+225 
-240 RQYAAQLIYNAIDA
+240 
-254 KTVVW
+254 
-259 RDDAYTNQTAAGTD
+259 
-273 NKTIGEKYM
+273 
-282 GLNTAEGVM
+282 
-291 SSFQK
+291 
-296 EDGKSTYTM
+296 M

-893 VQFNGQNVMDIDED
+893 VR
-907 DDPIVLFVDVDGGE
+907 
-921 GAIKT
+921 
-926 SFTTA
+926 
-931 QKDGENYKNN
+931 
-941 AVYATT
+941 
-947 GTNIKV
+947 
-953 LVVDAGDNDLAAS
+953 
-966 KVFNDAK
+966 

>member
-1 MLLANTKFVK
+1 MDFLKFHPRFSGNRDSGAN
-11 KIFYF
+11 
-16 RICLYQFTFYV
+16 
-27 LFWNTFLASIFLYK
+27 
-41 VTNTLYFRFFI
+41 
-52 TLFSYISF
+52 
-60 FICHLKKVLALV
+60 LKKVLALV

-136 TGNSDASAY
+136 TGKSDASAY

-181 APNASVTAQEAAKML
+181 APNATVTAQEAAKML
-196 LVTLGYDAQ
+196 LVTLGYDAN
-205 KAGLVGSGW
+205 KAGLVGANW

-225 GLLDDVNTSFTAACP
+225 GLLEDVNTSFTSACP

-291 SSFQK
+291 ASFQK

-305 DLEKITKKN
+305 DLTNISKKN
-314 GTESAK
+314 SVEATK
-320 NKYFDDLTFTKI
+320 NNKFDDLTFTKI
-332 AKDFTSLKNQKVKV
+332 AKDFTALKNQKVKV

-378 DTRIK
+378 ATRIK

-388 YNVKDKATVKVDGKD
+388 YNVKDSAVVKVDNKELAK
-403 VVANKVNVSVATF
+403 VTVADF
-416 VDNGKTYNKGM
+416 VDNGETYNIGM

-443 VNTLTVE
+443 INALTVE

-468 DVFYSKNDALTT
+468 DVFYSKNGALTK
-480 TSGVKYATAKLKSDD
+480 TSDTKYATAKLKSDD

-509 VTPEANSVEND
+509 VTPEQNSVEND

-526 LDTVTGKVSSTKNKS
+526 LDTVTGKVTSTKNKS

-560 EGNDVSK
+560 TDNEVSK

-638 NSKVLYAKYDT
+638 NSPVLYA
-649 NVTGNGVLTGTAP
+649 NGVVTKKDAKY
-662 TENTDKTAMSAL
+662 NTDAQTMKEL
-674 DLNNDTKPFLV
+674 DEQGDSVPFLV

-700 GSKLSGYDQYTQTTI
+700 TYTTKNDKQEDVVVGNLSGYDKYTQTTI

-723 NNRLQTN
+723 NNRLQAN
-730 TTKYIDDNATVIVRY
+730 ATKYIDDNATVIVRY

-765 NHFDSAVLANQ
+765 NTFDSAVLANQ
-776 DGGAYYA
+776 DGGTYYA
-783 QLIYVN
+783 QLAYIN
-789 LNKSSVPGSE
+789 LGTKTSVPGSS

-820 YYEYSGWDGSKDVTV
+820 YYEYDGWNGSEDVKV

-847 EGTVISYTVDADGFA
+847 EGTVISYTVDSDGFA
-862 SFDADDDVWTPSEMT
+862 SLTYNNNTTDDVWTPSEMT
-877 KGAIIGGQ
+877 KAAIIGGE

-893 VQFNGQNVMDIDED
+893 VEFYTSATTADVKDIDDD
-907 DDPIVLFVDVDGGE
+907 DDPIVLFVDMDGGE

-931 QKDGENYKNN
+931 QKDGSGNYINN
-941 AVYATT
+941 AVYVKT
-947 GTNIKV
+947 GSNIKV
-953 LVVDAGDNDLAAS
+953 LVVDAGDNDLSAA
-966 KVFNDAK
+966 NLY

>member
-1 MLLANTKFVK
+1 
-11 KIFYF
+11 
-16 RICLYQFTFYV
+16 
-27 LFWNTFLASIFLYK
+27 
-41 VTNTLYFRFFI
+41 
-52 TLFSYISF
+52 
-60 FICHLKKVLALV
+60 
-72 LAFACAFTMFAGA
+72 MFAGA

-93 KVDADVVD
+93 KVDTEVVD
-101 TLVSLGIV
+101 TLVSLGV
-109 EGFEDGSFQPNG
+109 VNGYDDGSFKPNG
-121 TVTRAQMAKMIYVLR
+121 TVTRAEMAKMIYVLR

-145 NDDKTSFTDIG
+145 NDDKTSFTDING
-156 SHWAR
+156 HWAR
-161 GYIKYCQSLGI
+161 GYIKYCQSLNI
-172 IAGKSNTIF
+172 IAGKSSTIF

-205 KAGLVGSGW
+205 KAGLVGTGW

-291 SSFQK
+291 ASFQK

-320 NKYFDDLTFTKI
+320 DKYFDDLTFTKI

-388 YNVKDKATVKVDGKD
+388 YNVKDKATVKVDGND

-468 DVFYSKNDALTT
+468 DVFYSSNSALTT
-480 TSGVKYATAKLKSDD
+480 TSGVKYASAKLKSDD

-526 LDTVTGKVSSTKNKS
+526 LDTVTGKVTSTKKTS
-541 TDDDYQVKIDGTWY
+541 SADDYQVKIDGTWY

-560 EGNDVSK
+560 SGNTVSK
-567 KYSKID
+567 SYSKID

-586 IVSVDDLNATPDDV
+586 IVSVADLNATPDDV

-723 NNRLQTN
+723 NNRLQAN
-730 TTKYIDDNATVIVRY
+730 TTKYIDDNARE
-745 DDGDKYSVITGKTLK
+745 
-760 GWKNT
+760 
-765 NHFDSAVLANQ
+765 
-776 DGGAYYA
+776 
-783 QLIYVN
+783 
-789 LNKSSVPGSE
+789 SSVQRHFIRRGSG
-799 SVYAYLFDGPE
+799 VNP
-810 YYGKSGDVDA
+810 
-820 YYEYSGWDGSKDVTV
+820 
-835 KIYKDDISTVLP
+835 
-847 EGTVISYTVDADGFA
+847 
-862 SFDADDDVWTPSEMT
+862 DDVADMRKT
-877 KGAIIGGQ
+877 IIEWEGNDIREVMQ
-885 LDSDLTGS
+885 T
-893 VQFNGQNVMDIDED
+893 VQASPLNGQ
-907 DDPIVLFVDVDGGE
+907 
-921 GAIKT
+921 
-926 SFTTA
+926 
-931 QKDGENYKNN
+931 
-941 AVYATT
+941 VYEMMCYMA
-947 GTNIKV
+947 
-953 LVVDAGDNDLAAS
+953 DAMKQDCGQN
-966 KVFNDAK
+966 

>member
-1 MLLANTKFVK
+1 
-11 KIFYF
+11 
-16 RICLYQFTFYV
+16 
-27 LFWNTFLASIFLYK
+27 
-41 VTNTLYFRFFI
+41 
-52 TLFSYISF
+52 
-60 FICHLKKVLALV
+60 
-72 LAFACAFTMFAGA
+72 MFAGA
-85 AFTDSADI
+85 AFTDQADI
-93 KVDADVVD
+93 KVKSDVVD
-101 TLVSLGIV
+101 TLVSLGVI

-145 NDDKTSFTDIG
+145 NDDKTTFTDING
-156 SHWAR
+156 HWAR
-161 GYIKYCQSLGI
+161 GYIKYCQSLNI
-172 IAGKSNTIF
+172 IAGKSSTIF

-205 KAGLVGSGW
+205 KAGLVGAGW

-291 SSFQK
+291 ASFQK

-305 DLEKITKKN
+305 DLTNISKKN
-314 GTESAK
+314 GVEATK
-320 NKYFDDLTFTKI
+320 TKTFDDLTFTKI

-388 YNVKDKATVKVDGKD
+388 YNVKDSAVVKVDNKELAK
-403 VVANKVNVSVATF
+403 VTVADF
-416 VDNGKTYNKGM
+416 VDNGETYNIGM

-468 DVFYSKNDALTT
+468 DVVYSTTKSLTK

-495 AIYPSDLAKDDYVI
+495 AIYPSDLAKDDYVM
-509 VTPEANSVEND
+509 VTPEQNSVEND

-526 LDTVTGKVSSTKNKS
+526 LDTVTGKVTSTKKTS

-560 EGNDVSK
+560 SGNKISK
-567 KYSKID
+567 NYSKID

-600 ALCIEVGATSGI
+600 ALCIEVGKTNGVGS
-612 GAKYEADLLFAD
+612 KWEADLLFAD
-624 GSRQTVTVKDDVIK
+624 GSRQTVTIKDDEIK
-638 NSKVLYAKYDT
+638 GAEALKGSVVDA
-649 NVTGNGVLTGTAP
+649 TAS
-662 TENTDKTAMSAL
+662 DIMKAL
-674 DLNNDTKPFLV
+674 DENEDNKPFLV

-700 GSKLSGYDQYTQTTI
+700 SYVNEKSETVNNLSGYDKYSLSTDMYTASGFQD
-715 GQYADKVD
+715 YVD
-723 NNRLQTN
+723 NNRLNKN

-745 DDGDKYSVITGKTLK
+745 DNGDKYSVITGKTLK

-765 NHFDSAVLANQ
+765 NTFDSAVLANK
-776 DGGAYYA
+776 DGGVYYA
-783 QLIYVN
+783 QMIYVN
-789 LNKSSVPGSE
+789 LGTKTNVPGSSS

-847 EGTVISYTVDADGFA
+847 EGTVISYTVDSDGFA
-862 SFDADDDVWTPSEMT
+862 SLSYTKDSTTDDVWTPEELT
-877 KGAIIGGQ
+877 KGAIIGGE
-885 LDSDLTGS
+885 LESDLTGS
-893 VQFNGQNVMDIDED
+893 VKFNGQKVMDIDED
-907 DDPIVLFVDVDGGE
+907 DDPIVLFVDMDGGE

-931 QKDGENYKNN
+931 AKNDSKEYINN
-941 AVYATT
+941 AVYVTT
-947 GTNIKV
+947 GKGNIKV
-953 LVVDAGDNDLAAS
+953 LVVDAGDNDLTAS
-966 KVFNDAK
+966 GVYNKAK